1 MKNIAIFASGEG
13 TNAESIIT
21 YFRRPGSKAAVTLV
35 ITNRSDAGVVGRAEA
50 LGVDC
55 TIMTRDEF
63 RDTDSLLAMLDRH
76 KIDIIVLAGFLLMIP
91 PALVDR
97 YRGRIVNIHPALLP
111 AFGGKG
117 MYGRHVHEA
126 VVASGATETG
136 ITIHHVNEHYDD
148 GDIIFQASV
157 PVEPADTPDDV
168 ARKVRTLELTHFAPT
183 LSLTFGL

>member
-21 YFRRPGSKAAVTLV
+21 YFQQRESMGAVTLV
-35 ITNRSDAGVVGRAEA
+35 ITNRDDAGVVRRAAA
-50 LGVDC
+50 LGVEC
-55 TIMTRDEF
+55 LIVPRDEF
-63 RDTDSLLAMLDRH
+63 KDSATILKILELH

-97 YRGRIVNIHPALLP
+97 YRGSIVNIHPALLP

-157 PVEPADTPDDV
+157 PVCPTDTPDDV
-168 ARKVRTLELTHFAPT
+168 ALKVRALELTHFAPVIAR
-183 LSLTFGL
+183 TFDL

>member
-21 YFRRPGSKAAVTLV
+21 YFQQRESKGAVTLV
-35 ITNRSDAGVVGRAEA
+35 ITNRSDAGVVSRAAA
-50 LGVDC
+50 LGVEC
-55 TIMTRDEF
+55 LIMSRDDF
-63 RDTDSLLAMLDRH
+63 KDTASLLKTLELH

-91 PALVDR
+91 PVLVNL
-97 YRGRIVNIHPALLP
+97 YKGRIVNIHPALLP

-117 MYGRHVHEA
+117 MYGHHVHEA

-148 GDIIFQASV
+148 GAIIFQASV
-157 PVEPADTPDDV
+157 PINTDNTPDDV
-168 ARKVRTLELTHFAPT
+168 ARKVRTLELTHFAPVIAR
-183 LSLTFGL
+183 TFNL

>member
-21 YFRRPGSKAAVTLV
+21 YFQQRDSKGVVTLV
-35 ITNRSDAGVVGRAEA
+35 VTNRDDAGVIRRASA
-50 LGVDC
+50 LDVEC
-55 TIMTRDEF
+55 LIMSRDKF
-63 RDTDSLLAMLDRH
+63 KDTGSLLNTLELH

-91 PALVDR
+91 PALIER

-148 GDIIFQASV
+148 GAIIFQASV
-157 PVEPADTPDDV
+157 PVDPDDTPDDV
-168 ARKVRTLELTHFAPT
+168 ALKVRTLELTHFAPVIAR
-183 LSLTFGL
+183 TFHL